1 MPRPIQALIHTSAL
15 AHNLALARRTAPNSK
30 VWAVIKANAYGHG
43 IQRVFAPLSQANGF
57 AVLDLNE
64 AVQLRDLGW
73 SGPILL
79 LEGFF
84 EPADLATIKRYQL
97 TPVLHSTDQLA
108 MLEAASAGV
117 FASDTP
123 PWDIYLKCNTGMNR
137 LGVKPTTLRLAY
149 TRLRALRFIKD
160 ITLMT
165 HFACADGPLGI
176 QAQLDQFAKATGS
189 LPGARSL
196 CNSAGVLRHPQAH
209 ADWIRPGIML
219 YGSSPFADASAES
232 LDLQATQSL
241 RSRLIAI
248 QEVKAG
254 DGVGYGYTFTA
265 PVDMR
270 IGVVA
275 CGYADGYPRHAP
287 NGTPVLVDGVRCSLA
302 GRLSMD
308 MMTVD
313 LTAAPEA
320 KVGSEVE
327 LWGQHLPI
335 DEVAQCAGTVGYE
348 LMCALAP
355 RVPVQVV

>member
-1 MPRPIQALIHTSAL
+1 LT
-15 AHNLALARRTAPNSK
+15 HNLTLARRAAANSK
-30 VWAVIKANAYGHG
+30 VWAVVKANAYGHG
-43 IQRVFAPLSQANGF
+43 IERVFGSLSGADGF
-57 AVLDLNE
+57 AVLDMNE
-64 AVQLRDLGW
+64 AVRLRDLGW

-84 EPADLATIKRYQL
+84 ELNDLIIVAGYQL
-97 TPVLHSTDQLA
+97 TPVIHSAEQLV
-108 MLEAASAGV
+108 MLEVANSNLSGIAM
-117 FASDTP
+117 P
-123 PWDIYLKCNTGMNR
+123 PLNVYLKCNSGMNR
-137 LGVKPTTLRLAY
+137 LGLRPAVLRTAY
-149 TRLRALRFIKD
+149 ARLRALHFVKD
-160 ITLMT
+160 IALMT
-165 HFACADGPLGI
+165 HFACADEALGI
-176 QAQLDQFAKATGS
+176 QLQLDQFAKATGS

-196 CNSAGVLRHPQAH
+196 CNSAGVLRYPEAH

-232 LDLQATQSL
+232 FGLQAAQSL
-241 RSRLIAI
+241 HSRLIAVHEI
-248 QEVKAG
+248 KAG
-254 DGVGYGYTFTA
+254 EGVGYGYTFIA
-265 PVDMR
+265 PSDMR

-320 KVGSEVE
+320 SVGSEVE
-327 LWGQHLPI
+327 LWGQRLPI
-335 DEVAQCAGTVGYE
+335 DEVAQSAGTVGYE

-355 RVPVQVV
+355 RVPVQVVWRGQI